1 MLTQSDAREIAKKLR
16 AEIQKR
22 RHRHDLVVV
31 RYKNIYIGQYGISR
45 SSKEKSHDYIANQ
58 LHISLP
64 QCRELSACPLSKAEY
79 FKILSDKNLVR

>member
-1 MLTQSDAREIAKKLR
+1 MLTQTDAREIARKLGAEKKR
-16 AEIQKR
+16 GRKHE
-22 RHRHDLVVV
+22 LVVV
-31 RYKNIYIGQYGISR
+31 RYGGIRVGQYGISR

-79 FKILSDKNLVR
+79 FKILSDKNLIR